1 MAEEILAN
9 TVNDISNRGATNET
23 LARFKGKPRQLV
35 INIDDN
41 YRPVIMDG
49 STLGGKFKAAS
60 IEELNNVKTTADN
73 ALTKEQGD
81 EYYLGKTANA
91 TSASKLETARTIEL
105 SGAVTGTATSFD
117 GSGNITIPVTSVDAS
132 KVTGTLSINTTGNA
146 STATTATTC
155 TGNAAT
161 ATKATQ
167 DASGNI
173 IIDTYATKTELNS
186 VNSSTVE
193 LGSKVNTL
201 ETNLASLTTNT
212 SDNSESIST
221 LEASIDDLNTKIVT
235 LEDTQTI
242 NGEKTFTVSPIVPTV
257 DSEDESTK
265 AASTAFVKSLITSSV
280 APTVEAKTFTASVNL
295 SDGDLLSVT
304 LSATINKYGQLT
316 AFTSKGVNCDTNC
329 HCQYN

>member
-60 IEELNNVKTTADN
+60 TEELNNVKTTADN

-91 TSASKLETARTIEL
+91 ASASKLETARTIEL

-132 KVTGTLSINTTGNA
+132 KVTGTLIINTTGNA
-146 STATTATTC
+146 STATTATTATTC

-173 IIDTYATKTELNS
+173 ITDTYATKTELSS

-201 ETNLASLTTNT
+201 ETNLASLTINT
-212 SDNSESIST
+212 SNNSESISS
-221 LEASIDDLNTKIVT
+221 LNASINDLNTKVVT

-280 APTVEAKTFTASVNL
+280 APTVEAKTFTVNI
-295 SDGDLLSVT
+295 SNAGSINSTNV
-304 LSATINKYGQLT
+304 SAVINTYGQLT
-316 AFTSKGVNCDTNC
+316 NFTASAIKCDCN
-329 HCQYN
+329 CQYN